1 MTAYRGGVPPKL
13 PLVVSLPTR
22 LPAIA
27 NIFANIYFYR
37 YELCGYSL
45 ALQEGKM
52 LFAGMA
58 RFVLCIGC
66 STVVEVL
73 MVSTHFSIRTY

>member
-1 MTAYRGGVPPKL
+1 L
-13 PLVVSLPTR
+13 PLAVSLPTR
-22 LPAIA
+22 YA

-37 YELCGYSL
+37 YALCGYSL
-45 ALQEGKM
+45 ALQGGKI

-58 RFVLCIGC
+58 RFVLYTGC

-73 MVSTHFSIRTY
+73 MVSTRFSIRTY